1 MEIKVIKA
9 GNCIIC
15 GREIKIGVRRGNN
28 KTLNIFFCQRC
39 VHRVSKEKYK
49 AESEDEESE

>member
-1 MEIKVIKA
+1 MEIKVINA

-15 GREIKIGVRRGNN
+15 GREIKIVARRGNG
-28 KTLNIFFCQRC
+28 KTPNIFFCQSC

-49 AESEDEESE
+49 AESEDER